1 MTKHAGRDQKTRAK
15 FHIVGFD
22 AATGMVELHH
32 SPDGWVKDAS
42 DTEHMSWMDFLQGL
56 MDGRF
61 EIHPTKDTPHQDSKP
76 AP

>member
-1 MTKHAGRDQKTRAK
+1 
-15 FHIVGFD
+15 
-22 AATGMVELHH
+22 
-32 SPDGWVKDAS
+32 
-42 DTEHMSWMDFLQGL
+42 MSWMDFLQGL